1 MRTPLLVA
9 ATSCL
14 ALAIGAANFA
24 AAQTSP
30 QPSPTQPS
38 APQAQPDRDRS
49 APGGTSGSMGT
60 TSPRAPTASTTPAA
74 GPVGTLGVATLV
86 GTDVKNSAGDNIGE
100 IKDVIVDN
108 SGKATSVI
116 LGTGGVL
123 GLGERNVPI
132 SWDQMKIA
140 RDENGKMTASTAL
153 TKEQIE
159 GMPEY
164 TKDKGAW
171 RAK

>member
-1 MRTPLLVA
+1 MRTSLLVA

-14 ALAIGAANFA
+14 ALALGTASM
-24 AAQTSP
+24 AQTNTTPS
-30 QPSPTQPS
+30 SPTTPAPGATDTAPSTTPNRSTDTPS
-38 APQAQPDRDRS
+38 A
-49 APGGTSGSMGT
+49 T
-60 TSPRAPTASTTPAA
+60 TPRAPRASTTPAA
-74 GPVGTLGVATLV
+74 GPVAEIGAATLV

-100 IKDVIVDN
+100 IKDIMVDS

-123 GLGERNVPI
+123 GLGERSVPI
-132 SWDQMKIA
+132 SWDQVKISRNDA
-140 RDENGKMTASTAL
+140 GNLEASTTL

-164 TKDKGAW
+164 TKDKGSW
-171 RAK
+171 RPK

>member
-1 MRTPLLVA
+1 VGT
-9 ATSCL
+9 
-14 ALAIGAANFA
+14 IGA
-24 AAQTSP
+24 
-30 QPSPTQPS
+30 
-38 APQAQPDRDRS
+38 
-49 APGGTSGSMGT
+49 
-60 TSPRAPTASTTPAA
+60 
-74 GPVGTLGVATLV
+74 ATLV
-86 GTDVKNSAGDNIGE
+86 GVDVKNSANENIGE

-132 SWDQMKIA
+132 SWDQVKIS
-140 RDENGKMTASTAL
+140 RDNGGNLQATTSL